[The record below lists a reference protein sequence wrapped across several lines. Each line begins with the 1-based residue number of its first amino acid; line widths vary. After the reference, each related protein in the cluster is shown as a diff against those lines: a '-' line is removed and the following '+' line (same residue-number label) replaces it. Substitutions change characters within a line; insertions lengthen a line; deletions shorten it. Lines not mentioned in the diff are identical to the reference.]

1 MKTIGL
7 IAAAAALTAVPVQA
21 QSQQNRRAPA
31 TASTVAQQAMSANT
45 QPDVLLD
52 IPNLSVDEITLEVD
66 NLQARIAL
74 DAQLANLLKLSAGA
88 EASID
93 KVKLTI
99 KGVQAQAT
107 LVVRLEN
114 VRAIIERTLQTID
127 NNPEIVRGL
136 LSTVNNTVG
145 TVGGVANRALPVVGG
160 VANRAV
166 GTVGNVAN
174 RALPTV
180 GGVVN
185 NTVGTVGGIATSALQ
200 NGQLLDLGRAG
211 LTEVS
216 RTTGTAGQI
225 VRQVRDTAGNTSEV
239 VTDQAGRIVSSRRV
253 AQ

>member
-7 IAAAAALTAVPVQA
+7 VAAATLLAASPALA
-21 QSQQNRRAPA
+21 QSQGRNRAPSNG
-31 TASTVAQQAMSANT
+31 STVAQQAMAAGT

-88 EASID
+88 DASID

-166 GTVGNVAN
+166 GTVGGVAN

-185 NTVGTVGGIATSALQ
+185 NTVGTVGGIATSVLQ
-200 NGQLLDLGRAG
+200 NGQLLDLARAG
-211 LTEVS
+211 LSEVS
-216 RTTGTAGQI
+216 RTTNATGQT
-225 VRQVRDTAGNTSEV
+225 VRQVRDTTGNLTEV
-239 VTDQAGRIVSSRRV
+239 VTDQSGRIVSSRRL
-253 AQ
+253 AN